1 MPTINVTTRNGDT
14 RVVEATLGI
23 SIMENLRDGGIDEL
37 LALCGGCLSCA
48 TCHVFVDEPWLNQ
61 RPAVSEDEND
71 LLDSSDARQANSR
84 LSCQLPMTEELDG
97 ISVTVAPDD

>member
-14 RVVEATLGI
+14 RVIEATLGI

-61 RPAVSEDEND
+61 LPAVSEDEND

-97 ISVTVAPDD
+97 ISVTVVPDD

>member
-14 RVVEATLGI
+14 RVVEATLRN
-23 SIMENLRDGGIDEL
+23 SIMENLRDRGIDEI

-61 RPAVSEDEND
+61 LPAVSEDEND